1 MELPRPEP
9 HLHGPLGSSDETASA
24 QLAKDAD
31 GPQPASFRQDQS
43 RNQSQV
49 RTEALGAAQTTHS
62 TDAVQQEAKT
72 QLNLFIPC
80 INSLIIHLRQ
90 QKKKKKRERNPT
102 AYRYVV
108 LRVYIQWQ
116 MKNTRQI
123 QVSILVQRAAARWRN
138 LTKLNSIQL
147 IKMCSLV

>member
-90 QKKKKKRERNPT
+90 QKKKKRGKETPPLIVT
-102 AYRYVV
+102 SCYV
-108 LRVYIQWQ
+108 YTSSG
-116 MKNTRQI
+116 K
-123 QVSILVQRAAARWRN
+123 
-138 LTKLNSIQL
+138 
-147 IKMCSLV
+147 